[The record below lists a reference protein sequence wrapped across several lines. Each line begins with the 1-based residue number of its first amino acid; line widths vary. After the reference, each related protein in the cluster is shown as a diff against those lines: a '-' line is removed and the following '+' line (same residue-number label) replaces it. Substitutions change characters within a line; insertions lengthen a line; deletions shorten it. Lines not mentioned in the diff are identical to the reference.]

1 MKSRILIGIIFVLP
15 LLLWGAVLYPGA
27 LATPYQAPSPSFTVA
42 HESTEDFND
51 TVEDRDAAIE
61 SAVPVEELSEDQQR
75 AFKTA
80 KEQEPHPFSGR
91 QSFKLPVC
99 KDILLMC
106 DEYEEA
112 PEEPSSSGG
121 IGYQHHPYGIVEDT
135 DGEVYLVRAGFGGE
149 KAWDLSP
156 VFEITSKLLSLGVF
170 SIFLIY
176 QYWGRWKP
184 EPTPTAVGYGI
195 ALVAFAFAFPY
206 LVMFSDIASLGL
218 ILLPVITWCT
228 IIVEIVRSRGK
239 KEMSARSESV

>member
-1 MKSRILIGIIFVLP
+1 MNSRILIGITLVLP
-15 LLLWGAVLYPGA
+15 LLLWGAILYPGA
-27 LATPYQAPSPSFTVA
+27 LTTPYQAPSPSFTVA
-42 HESTEDFND
+42 HESTQAFND
-51 TVEDRDAAIE
+51 TVEDQDAAIE

-80 KEQEPHPFSGR
+80 KEQEPDLSSGR

-106 DEYEEA
+106 DEYEET
-112 PEEPSSSGG
+112 PEEPRSSE
-121 IGYQHHPYGIVEDT
+121 GIVEDT

-149 KAWDLSP
+149 RAWNFSP
-156 VFEITSKLLSLGVF
+156 IFEIASKLLSLGVF

-176 QYWGRWKP
+176 QYWGRQKP

-206 LVMFSDIASLGL
+206 LVMFSGTASLGL
-218 ILLPVITWCT
+218 ILLPVITWT
-228 IIVEIVRSRGK
+228 MMI
-239 KEMSARSESV
+239 